1 MFIQEQLV
9 TIFLMFWCWISVKQ
23 TRIKKTES
31 IFIIHDIFNWSKL
44 RAIDNTKF
52 GYSINQSTT
61 SVILVTVH
69 WFIQALNV
77 QGYPLYAFFPYHITR
92 QILYAYTIKSVLI
105 CFCNL
110 WMISTSYLLVCDNQ
124 NFCIWLSNIMV
135 NFKYRRCQRDN

>member
-1 MFIQEQLV
+1 MRLLKLLNCVHSRTTCYDISYVLV
-9 TIFLMFWCWISVKQ
+9 LNQRKANTN
-23 TRIKKTES
+23 KKTES

-77 QGYPLYAFFPYHITR
+77 QDYPLYAFSPYHITR

-110 WMISTSYLLVCDNQ
+110 GMISASYLLVCDNQ
-124 NFCIWLSNIMV
+124 NFCM
-135 NFKYRRCQRDN
+135 